1 MSGESLCTSLDIPRD
16 STEKMFSTG
25 ESEPWRTGGQLGW
38 RNHKASEEGRAAAIS
53 VAVPRGTE
61 LGTRCRWGRGGAA
74 RSGGPGDR
82 DCLCLDPSDFPLAF
96 LFCCFIFF
104 LNF

>member
-16 STEKMFSTG
+16 STEKTFSTG

-61 LGTRCRWGRGGAA
+61 LGTRCR
-74 RSGGPGDR
+74 SGGGGR
-82 DCLCLDPSDFPLAF
+82 LGRVAQEIETAFVLTRVTFPWHF
-96 LFCCFIFF
+96 CFVVLFSF
-104 LNF
+104 